1 MWNDRKQLSAIVY
14 NCPDRYDWLLLKRTT
29 NHNVCYEYHW
39 GCAVWCDRA
48 VCRLCV
54 GCFRKARNWTTFSFR
69 NLCLKESL
77 ADWRKLFDTFVKM
90 WSFEGDFRTKPT
102 QSLRGASKK
111 VLFEVGQLLFF
122 NHPWIFFYA
131 CVIPFSTSG
140 YLMRWWLP
148 TLPFITA
155 KTCNV
160 KY

>member
-1 MWNDRKQLSAIVY
+1 MFCYACAHTRYHHTRLSDFTRITLFCWATRCLESKIFLQLYLYLGFA
-14 NCPDRYDWLLLKRTT
+14 
-29 NHNVCYEYHW
+29 CY
-39 GCAVWCDRA
+39 R
-48 VCRLCV
+48 
-54 GCFRKARNWTTFSFR
+54 FR